1 MDRLLLVDG
10 SNLLFQMFFGMP
22 ARIINS
28 KGKAIQ
34 GTLGFVGA
42 LLKMIRMV
50 RPSHI
55 AVLFDGEHENPRA
68 ALDESYKANR
78 AEDER
83 LAEESPFSQLEDVY
97 RALSYLGLRH
107 AETVNCETD
116 DWMAGY
122 ARCLGDH
129 TEIVIA
135 SMDSDFFQLITPNVR
150 VLRYRGKN
158 SVLCD
163 EDYIREKLGVDPAR
177 YADFKALTGDAS
189 DNIRGVPGVGPKTAA
204 RLLERFGSLEEIIE
218 NVDEVEKPSVRRA
231 LAENRDRLRLNDK
244 LIRLEGVR
252 ELPFSWDALQWADTG
267 ETTVQVLRAI
277 GLYD

>member
-1 MDRLLLVDG
+1 MDRVLLIDG

-22 ARIINS
+22 ARIVNS
-28 KGKAIQ
+28 EGKAIQ

-50 RPSHI
+50 QPGHV
-55 AVLFDGEHENPRA
+55 AVFFDGEHENPRT
-68 ALDESYKANR
+68 ALDGAYKANR

-83 LAEESPFSQLEDVY
+83 LEEESPFSQLPDICRVLEHLEVKY
-97 RALSYLGLRH
+97 
-107 AETVNCETD
+107 AETVDCETD

-122 ARCLGDH
+122 ARQFGGEA
-129 TEIVIA
+129 EIVIA

-150 VLRYRGKN
+150 ILRYRGKS

-163 EDYIREKLGVDPAR
+163 ERYVREKLGIEPSQ

-189 DNIRGVPGVGPKTAA
+189 DNIPGVSGVGPKTAA
-204 RLLERFGSLEEIIE
+204 WLLSEFGTLDGVLA
-218 NVDEVEKPSVRRA
+218 NVDRINKPSVRRSI
-231 LAENRDRLRLNDK
+231 AENIDRLRLNER

-252 ELPFSWDALQWADTG
+252 ELPFALEELRWTDTG
-267 ETTVQVLRAI
+267 VTTVQALRNV